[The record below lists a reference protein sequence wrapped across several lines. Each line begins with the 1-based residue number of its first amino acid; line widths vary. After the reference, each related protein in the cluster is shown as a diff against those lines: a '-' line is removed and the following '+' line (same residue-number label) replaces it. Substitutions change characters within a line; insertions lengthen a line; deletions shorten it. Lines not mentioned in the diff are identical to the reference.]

1 MKAQHY
7 GGITLILR
15 KNDFVAYDHLYQH
28 NLSLRLMKVIF
39 GIPLICYTVKSP
51 EEYEKNKSMFD
62 LQIFEGFEP
71 NALSKSQK

>member
-1 MKAQHY
+1 MSNVIARPD
-7 GGITLILR
+7 IA
-15 KNDFVAYDHLYQH
+15 AYDHLYQN

-39 GIPLICYTVKSP
+39 GIPLICYAVKNP
-51 EEYEKNKSMFD
+51 QEYEKNRSMFD